1 MAKEAAYHK
10 KEGEE
15 IPVMP
20 VEAAGDWGTFGCI
33 EKAALVVAWTPS
45 VELFFMQILQG
56 NREFDFM
63 IPAVLTILTTFSVL
77 RSFD

>member
-1 MAKEAAYHK
+1 MAKEAAYRK

-20 VEAAGDWGTFGCI
+20 MEAAGDWCTFGCI
-33 EKAALVVAWTPS
+33 EKAASVVAWTPS